1 MKKTTGVAVLC
12 ACCAI
17 GLAGISGCQAQKKKE
32 AAAAAEKIRV
42 DVTVDTVLHRTL
54 LKERKFLGVLE
65 AYRETDIGPLS
76 PGRVKYLKV
85 KIGDYVEAG
94 QVVAR
99 MDDAQYVSTD
109 AQFQSI
115 KAQYER
121 SKALY
126 ESKAIAKAQFEA
138 IEAQYTAMKRQM
150 ESLSENTVITAP
162 FAGLVTAK
170 AVEEGELYSPPMG
183 GGPGQLKGLVHIAQF
198 NPLKL
203 DLDIDDQTVP
213 FLKKG
218 MKVRLSI
225 DKVNDS
231 IPVYATVDWV
241 NLAASAMSRTF
252 GARLVVQNPKR
263 ALLPGYFAEA
273 HIVLDKKENALSM
286 PRGALVDD
294 RVFVARGAAAR
305 ARKVETGWVT
315 DEFVEITSGLAANDI
330 VVVKGNKALPDSAE
344 INIVKSEK

>member
-1 MKKTTGVAVLC
+1 MKKIRIAVLC
-12 ACCAI
+12 MVCAI
-17 GLAGISGCQAQKKKE
+17 GLAGFSGCLAQKKKE
-32 AAAAAEKIRV
+32 AAAVAEKIRV
-42 DVTVDTVLHRTL
+42 DVTVDTALRRTL
-54 LKERKFLGVLE
+54 LRERKFLGVLE

-76 PGRVKYLKV
+76 PGRVKFLRV

-99 MDDAQYVSTD
+99 MDDVQYVSTD
-109 AQFQSI
+109 AQFQSV
-115 KAQYER
+115 KSQYER

-162 FAGLVTAK
+162 FSGIVTAK
-170 AVEEGELYSPPMG
+170 AVEEGELYSSPMAAM
-183 GGPGQLKGLVHIAQF
+183 PGQLKGLVHIAQL

-203 DLDIDDQTVP
+203 DLDVDDQTVP

-218 MKVRLSI
+218 MKVRLAI

-231 IPVYATVDWV
+231 VPVYATVDWV
-241 NLAASAMSRTF
+241 NPAASAMSRTF
-252 GARLVVQNPKR
+252 GTRLVVQNPGRK
-263 ALLPGYFAEA
+263 LLPGYFAEA
-273 HIVLDKKENALSM
+273 HIVLDKKDNALSV
-286 PRGALVDD
+286 PRGAVVDS
-294 RVFVARGAAAR
+294 RVFVVHGATAQ
-305 ARKVETGWVT
+305 ARKVETGWAT
-315 DEFVEITSGLAANDI
+315 DEMVEITSGLAENDV

-344 INIVKSEK
+344 INMVK